1 MRILFIC
8 ILLFLSKG
16 IYSQKST
23 LLADSVVIKFAP
35 WDIITDIGVECMNF
49 ESFIDYRICTESNYR
64 TIRRLSR
71 ELDRLKI
78 SSKGG
83 EDIRCKL
90 EFYRSGEICRLDCV
104 GNILTHRGTDYY
116 YTTPKLKKIINQ
128 IIKKQSNRIRTGTKG
143 GWDPNPSIQKFYR
156 YLHNHSERLYD
167 NITIDHDLDFMI
179 FCNVSEGK
187 TVNVRFTND
196 NSKKGMPVPTQI
208 TNIIKDILFH
218 EIEWDTP
225 PHHQTQWIQFNIK
238 IRSNITQE

>member
-90 EFYRSGEICRLDCV
+90 EFYRSGKICRLDCV

-143 GWDPNPSIQKFYR
+143 GCS
-156 YLHNHSERLYD
+156 
-167 NITIDHDLDFMI
+167 
-179 FCNVSEGK
+179 VSS
-187 TVNVRFTND
+187 VSRD
-196 NSKKGMPVPTQI
+196 
-208 TNIIKDILFH
+208 
-218 EIEWDTP
+218 
-225 PHHQTQWIQFNIK
+225 
-238 IRSNITQE
+238 R